1 MSKIRKATKELQ
13 LAGVK
18 IRIRQRG
25 IRGLRIGR
33 GDDDVSF
40 HVRGA
45 ELEVLKE
52 IGQQM
57 AEKLKEVPG
66 LRNIKQSNEDVTMEL
81 SIRPDREKM
90 LQLDL
95 DMSLV
100 GKAVRFA
107 LEGRK
112 VSTII
117 DADRSIDVVLK
128 LNPAETTTVS
138 DLENIILM
146 GNTGKMS
153 VPVRLGDLADIALRP
168 APVTIIRE
176 QQQRIVE
183 VNATLEQGVNMEQ
196 AIRQAQKLLDE
207 LDLPKG
213 YTLYEGGTLKT
224 LQQSQETGYRLLALA
239 LFLVLVVMAVQY
251 ESLRNPLIILFSV
264 VFSLIGV
271 ALGLKLTNTPISM
284 PVWLGMIMLAGIVVN
299 NAIILVEYIEIER
312 QEGLPKVQ
320 AIVEAARLRLRPILM
335 TTLTTVVGM
344 LPLALAWGQGSE
356 MLQPLA
362 ITIVSG
368 LSFSML
374 VSLLLVPSTY
384 RYVSRADTGKAG

>member
-1 MSKIRKATKELQ
+1 
-13 LAGVK
+13 
-18 IRIRQRG
+18 
-25 IRGLRIGR
+25 
-33 GDDDVSF
+33 
-40 HVRGA
+40 
-45 ELEVLKE
+45 
-52 IGQQM
+52 
-57 AEKLKEVPG
+57 
-66 LRNIKQSNEDVTMEL
+66 
-81 SIRPDREKM
+81 
-90 LQLDL
+90 
-95 DMSLV
+95 
-100 GKAVRFA
+100 
-107 LEGRK
+107 
-112 VSTII
+112 
-117 DADRSIDVVLK
+117 
-128 LNPAETTTVS
+128 
-138 DLENIILM
+138 
-146 GNTGKMS
+146 
-153 VPVRLGDLADIALRP
+153 
-168 APVTIIRE
+168 
-176 QQQRIVE
+176 
-183 VNATLEQGVNMEQ
+183 
-196 AIRQAQKLLDE
+196 
-207 LDLPKG
+207 
-213 YTLYEGGTLKT
+213 
-224 LQQSQETGYRLLALA
+224 LLALA